1 MSSSNE
7 TMPASGNR
15 IEDFAQR
22 LEINRQYYTVQDPS
36 NKTLAVFAEAALIAL
51 EKPYF
56 RELVLDIFQARPDL
70 PPPYAVKLLERV
82 YQADLLQ
89 HDPGYPI
96 GYRDT
101 DAWLREFAEVND
113 DMLRS
118 GVVWHSLMYR
128 NLQSNVA
135 ERYKTIKLLT
145 ALIQERFDEPPSH
158 LDVGSSV
165 LHGDIKLA
173 FNQMHG
179 PERVPFGLID
189 VTDTDHER
197 ATGTPNR
204 YLTELANTALKQQVE
219 FGPMMGIDIT
229 DVDDPVTK
237 QWVKSC
243 SFYPDELLDEKR
255 VSEYDE
261 LDRLDPHHERVQV
274 FRGDFA
280 AFDFRRFREVSP
292 VETYDIITFSTVFYQ
307 VSPHERTAMLV
318 NASQLLSPR
327 GIIVIQDGVGG
338 DFSKRYNYV
347 TSVID
352 STESNPSEQTLL
364 RWETPRCQKVAPA
377 LGKISVGGKLY
388 TFSEALELQ
397 YATER

>member
-7 TMPASGNR
+7 MIPAGENR
-15 IEDFAQR
+15 IEDFVQR
-22 LEINRQYYTVQDPS
+22 LEINRRYYTEEDPA
-36 NKTLAVFAEAALIAL
+36 NRTLAVFAEAALRAL
-51 EKPYF
+51 GEPYF
-56 RELVLDIFQARPDL
+56 RELVQDMFEARPDL
-70 PPPYAVKLLERV
+70 PTPYAVKLLERV

-89 HDPGYPI
+89 HDPEYPAGYHE
-96 GYRDT
+96 T
-101 DAWLREFAEVND
+101 EAWLKEFADVNE

-135 ERYKTIKLLT
+135 ERYKTIKLLA
-145 ALIQERFDEPPSH
+145 ALTQERFDEPPSH

-173 FNQMHG
+173 FNRMHE
-179 PERVPFGLID
+179 PERVPFGHID
-189 VTDTDHER
+189 VVDRER
-197 ATGTPNR
+197 SVATPNR
-204 YLTELANTALKQQVE
+204 YLTELANTALRQQVE

-243 SFYPDELLDEKR
+243 SFYPDELLDKKR

-280 AFDFRRFREVSP
+280 AFDFRKFRDVSP
-292 VETYDIITFSTVFYQ
+292 VESYDIITFSTVFYQ

-327 GIIVIQDGVGG
+327 GLIVIQDGVGG
-338 DFSKRYNYV
+338 DFSKRFNYV

-352 STESNPSEQTLL
+352 STEDNPSEQTVLH
-364 RWETPRCQKVAPA
+364 WETPRCQRVMLG
-377 LGKISVGGKLY
+377 LGKISIGGKLR
-388 TFSEALELQ
+388 TLREALELNR
-397 YATER
+397 ATEQ